1 MKLASKQLLAL
12 GMKPSEVVE
21 LDDRAEGE
29 GVALRELVQAIL
41 RGWLSERRHQ

>member
-12 GMKPSEVVE
+12 GLNPSEVVE
-21 LDDRAEGE
+21 LDNRAEGE

-41 RGWLSERRHQ
+41 REWLRSRA